1 MFRFNRWFLSLV
13 LVLSVCWMSGCHVA
27 KKTFVVHTTQTNI
40 STVSSA
46 VVVTRTEKPTTATTT
61 MITRAE
67 KPTATTAMSTHAE
80 PVLLDVLALS
90 QYPDYPTGCESVTAV
105 MALNHIG
112 NAIGVEEFITHHLPC
127 NDSFYE
133 ANGRLYGPDPYAV
146 FIGDPR
152 RTNSY
157 GCMAPVIEQALR
169 TCVGEGQRV
178 VNTTGETLSAL
189 CRNYVDNGIPVILW
203 ATMEMRPVG
212 SGRRWFLPD
221 GRQFT
226 WPSGEHCLLLVGYND
241 REYLFNDPR
250 HGAVVAYD
258 KKSVEIAYASLGKQS
273 LVIQ

>member
-13 LVLSVCWMSGCHVA
+13 LVLSVCLMGGCHA
-27 KKTFVVHTTQTNI
+27 AEKPLVVHTTQTNI

-46 VVVTRTEKPTTATTT
+46 VVATRTEKSTTATTT
-61 MITRAE
+61 TMTRAE
-67 KPTATTAMSTHAE
+67 KPTVTTAATTHAE
-80 PVLLDVLALS
+80 PVLLNVLPLS
-90 QYPDYPTGCESVTAV
+90 QYPNYPTGCESVTAV
-105 MALNHIG
+105 MALNHVG
-112 NAIGVEEFITHHLPC
+112 VAIGVEEFITQHLPC

-133 ANGRLYGPDPYAV
+133 VSGRLYGPDPYEV

-169 TCVGEGQRV
+169 SCVGEGQRV

-189 CRNYVDNGIPVILW
+189 CSNYVDNGIPVILW

-212 SGRRWFLPD
+212 SGRTWFLPD

-226 WPSGEHCLLLVGYND
+226 WPSGEHCLLLVGYNES
-241 REYLFNDPR
+241 EYLFNDPR

-258 KKSVEIAYASLGKQS
+258 KNSVEVAYASLGKQS